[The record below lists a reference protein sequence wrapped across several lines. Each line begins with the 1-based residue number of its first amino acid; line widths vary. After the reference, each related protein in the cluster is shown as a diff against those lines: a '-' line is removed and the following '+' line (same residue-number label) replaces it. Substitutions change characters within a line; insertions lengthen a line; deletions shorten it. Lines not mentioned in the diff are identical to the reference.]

1 MNTSQIIKIALA
13 VIVIV
18 VLYKYI
24 TGNRQYKQM
33 AYATTS
39 PMVPISEKYTDN
51 MHASMYG
58 KLKAGEVD
66 SRKPK
71 VRQPIKLEDAVPT
84 ARPMTASVDLLPKPA
99 VSSDA
104 QAMGWDDY
112 APNDLATQNLLEPAK
127 FIGVD
132 TQGSSL
138 RNASYDIRRDP
149 PIVRKDIG
157 PFLNSSIEADP
168 YKKPLDLC

>member
-1 MNTSQIIKIALA
+1 MNSSQIIKIVLA
-13 VIVIV
+13 VLVIV

-24 TGNRQYKQM
+24 TGSRQYNNVS
-33 AYATTS
+33 YATTS
-39 PMVPISEKYTDN
+39 PIAEKYTDN

-58 KLKAGEVD
+58 KLKAGEVE
-66 SRKPK
+66 SRQPK
-71 VRQPIKLEDAVPT
+71 VKKPINKDEAIPT
-84 ARPMTASVDLLPKPA
+84 ARPMAASVDLLPKPA
-99 VSSDA
+99 VSADA

-149 PIVRKDIG
+149 PIVRKEIS
-157 PFLNSSIEADP
+157 PFLNSSIDADP